1 MAEQSHR
8 EDTEQSTG
16 QIKDQ
21 IAKFERLISYAG
33 DDRVIPWRQYLVE
46 KEKSLGKS
54 IAFSSGFPEMDDL
67 MGGFYSGELATISG
81 YTGHGKTLFLKSLIR
96 SFALNEA
103 PVVVFSYEDAVERY
117 LQQLR
122 EENREYPIYVP
133 NKLQTGNLK
142 WLEQRVIEAKL
153 KYNSRIVTI
162 DHLHYL
168 LDMNGGMENMSLK
181 MGSIMRF
188 LKKVIAEEHNMVVF
202 VVAHQTKAGDRDDEA
217 SLETIRDSGL
227 IGNESDHVVIVQ
239 RLPDQKV
246 GRGEDPTYDQK
257 YGMVKIEK
265 SRRNGVFRKRLTF
278 QKVGEWLSPI

>member
-1 MAEQSHR
+1 MAGPFNRQDQDQNRNRIVS
-8 EDTEQSTG
+8 
-16 QIKDQ
+16 QIDR
-21 IAKFERLISYAG
+21 FERLLTYTG
-33 DDRVIPWRQYLVE
+33 NDEVLPWRDYLT
-46 KEKSLGKS
+46 KKDKTAGKS
-54 IAFSSGFPEMDDL
+54 IAFSSGFVEVDFL
-67 MGGFYSGELATISG
+67 TGGFHTGELTTISG

-96 SFALNEA
+96 SFAINNA

-117 LQQLR
+117 FRQLHD
-122 EENREYPIYVP
+122 ENKDYPIYVP
-133 NKLQTGNLK
+133 LQLQTGNLS
-142 WLEQRVIEAKL
+142 WLEERVVEAKL

-168 LDMNGGMENMSLK
+168 LDMNGGMENISLK

-188 LKKVIAEEHNMVVF
+188 LKKVIAEEHNMTVF
-202 VVAHQTKAGDRDDEA
+202 IVAHQMKATDSDAEA

-227 IGNESDHVVIVQ
+227 IGNESDHVFIVQ

-246 GRGEDPTYDQK
+246 KHGEEATYENK

-278 QKVGEWLSPI
+278 QKQGEWFSPI